1 MKRADRLIL
10 NMKRADRL
18 ILNMKK
24 ADQTDFE
31 QFNEH

>member
-18 ILNMKK
+18 ILNSSMNIK
-24 ADQTDFE
+24 TVE
-31 QFNEH
+31 YEES